1 MNKMNAVLNVREI
14 ETMSSC
20 SWNTE
25 KSIGMS
31 ADNPHR
37 ASMMY
42 DGHPSSRSPNSQHG
56 SQQGFS
62 TKYPIKTLC
71 FAKKSS
77 SYTLWNIKKDKTF
90 EKLPA
95 KVNTPNRIRAY
106 LGNQFSGCLLI
117 MPSEEIQL
125 VSDVMEKTDLRP
137 PALKENTNKAPHH
150 LTDQETTIYSG
161 TALSSLQISQDPV
174 SLKRNHT
181 GTGTGIDVNE
191 PHLNKVRPFLT
202 DLDYGNNPDGI
213 TVTYQANVLSFEILF
228 YTYQNLLSIVLNS
241 L

>member
-1 MNKMNAVLNVREI
+1 MI
-14 ETMSSC
+14 
-20 SWNTE
+20 
-25 KSIGMS
+25 I
-31 ADNPHR
+31 P
-37 ASMMY
+37 
-42 DGHPSSRSPNSQHG
+42 
-56 SQQGFS
+56 
-62 TKYPIKTLC
+62 
-71 FAKKSS
+71 
-77 SYTLWNIKKDKTF
+77 
-90 EKLPA
+90 KLP
-95 KVNTPNRIRAY
+95 
-106 LGNQFSGCLLI
+106 Q
-117 MPSEEIQL
+117 Q

-213 TVTYQANVLSFEILF
+213 TVTYQANVLSLKF
-228 YTYQNLLSIVLNS
+228 YFISVKICYI
-241 L
+241 

>member
-1 MNKMNAVLNVREI
+1 MKIYFILYIFLYFISKVGNVLI
-14 ETMSSC
+14 
-20 SWNTE
+20 
-25 KSIGMS
+25 I
-31 ADNPHR
+31 P
-37 ASMMY
+37 
-42 DGHPSSRSPNSQHG
+42 
-56 SQQGFS
+56 
-62 TKYPIKTLC
+62 
-71 FAKKSS
+71 
-77 SYTLWNIKKDKTF
+77 
-90 EKLPA
+90 KLP
-95 KVNTPNRIRAY
+95 
-106 LGNQFSGCLLI
+106 Q
-117 MPSEEIQL
+117 Q

-213 TVTYQANVLSFEILF
+213 TVTYQANVLSLKF
-228 YTYQNLLSIVLNS
+228 YFISIKICYL
-241 L
+241 